1 MHHHARRAPGGGN
14 PKPQRNLPAARK
26 LGCFSS
32 TPELPTSQPA
42 NGRTIELIGGSH
54 VAIDA
59 TGQLIGRFATLKAAV
74 ASFGGGPQ

>member
-14 PKPQRNLPAARK
+14 PKPQGNLPAAGKR
-26 LGCFSS
+26 GCFSS
-32 TPELPTSQPA
+32 TPELPSSQLA
-42 NGRTIELIGGSH
+42 NSRAIELIGGSY

-59 TGQLIGRFATLKAAV
+59 AGQLIGTFTTLKAVV